1 MTGLAHPVTWAAPRP
16 FWSAGEEQQR
26 APSILRFASDE
37 FMDQLLGLLASDPDA
52 MTRHVAKHETWRT
65 VQGDV
70 ADTDNVDRTPMPAPM
85 RKASLLSR
93 LKAKPANV
101 AVTLAKPVKPPVLK
115 LYQPAHQRFYVVTA
129 TLACAIP
136 SLPDRKPT
144 GAHEQVSFV
153 MRRLLPVSGVLT
165 EHAYVK
171 TAEGWKWQRLAGDD
185 PLQLAPAEDRLGL
198 FPLNHKDNAGLT
210 RSIWGGLV
218 PVGKR
223 EEYLGA
229 ALSKQAPSLLEGQ
242 LARLKIEPPA
252 SRGPSKQA
260 RLVEFRLDFAEP
272 WKALIRSAIKA
283 ADDISA
289 DTGNGSS
296 RPLRQKRL
304 REKNWDYQTQSWLL
318 LSDLMA
324 FFARHVK
331 PVHAAIVSG
340 SAAGLTA
347 AEKGLFDWLSQSLPP
362 ADRTRMANGFE
373 GAGLQ
378 LPMKP
383 TMAAAL
389 KALSEKVVADKLETV
404 ETVYRANSA
413 EQTKWPDFHYL
424 LAGIGSSDGNGGG
437 SDGSGVADVG
447 AHLMLSAAAT
457 PAPSLTEIMETAPPL
472 TTPPASASG
481 ITFDLNLVDEL
492 SVMVGRA
499 LANKVE
505 SDARELPFAHRLS
518 QTMRETAADTGLFI
532 IRFVHVN
539 EDCGPLHPPTMSQPT
554 EDFQLASFFDSDAPA
569 RPIRITLPTDTT
581 PAGLR
586 KHAKGTAFVLSD
598 ILCGQVQRA
607 KGLGF
612 IDLVLQVLPWPF
624 HKDIDV
630 GDGAGCKSGGVDIGM
645 ICSISIPII
654 TLCALILLM
663 IIISLLDFIF
673 RWIPWFIT
681 CFPVPGLKAKAQ
693 GS

>member
-1 MTGLAHPVTWAAPRP
+1 MTVLNHPVTWAAPRP
-16 FWSAGEEQQR
+16 FWRDDGDQQR

-37 FMDQLLGLLASDPDA
+37 FMDQLLGMLASDPDT
-52 MTRHVAKHETWRT
+52 MIRHVAKHETWRT

-70 ADTDNVDRTPMPAPM
+70 VETDSVDRTPMPAPI

-93 LKAKPANV
+93 LKSKPSAIAAAPLAV
-101 AVTLAKPVKPPVLK
+101 AKPPVLK
-115 LYQPAHQRFYVVTA
+115 LYQPAHQRYYVVTA

-136 SLPDRKPT
+136 GLPDRKPA

-153 MRRLLPVSGVLT
+153 MRRLLPVGGVLT

-171 TAEGWKWQRLAGDD
+171 TAEGWKWQRLADDD
-185 PLQLAPAEDRLGL
+185 PQQLAPAEDRLGL
-198 FPLNHKDNAGLT
+198 FPLNHQDGIGLR
-210 RSIWGGLV
+210 RSLWGGLV

-283 ADDISA
+283 ADDIAA

-296 RPLRQKRL
+296 QPRRQKRL

-318 LSDLMA
+318 LTDLMA
-324 FFARHVK
+324 FFFRHLK
-331 PVHAAIVSG
+331 PVHAAIISG
-340 SAAGLTA
+340 SPAGLSP
-347 AEKGLFDWLSQSLPP
+347 AEKDLFDWLSQSLPL
-362 ADRTRMANGFE
+362 ADRTRMANGFA

-389 KALSEKVVADKLETV
+389 KELSEKTIVDRLESV
-404 ETVYRANSA
+404 ETVYRAHSA
-413 EQTKWPDFHYL
+413 EQLNWPAFHYL

-437 SDGSGVADVG
+437 IDGSGIDAVG
-447 AHLMLSAAAT
+447 AHLMLSGAPT
-457 PAPSLTEIMETAPPL
+457 PATTTAEIMEAAPPL
-472 TTPPASASG
+472 TTPPAAASG
-481 ITFDLNLVDEL
+481 IAFDLNLVDQL

-499 LANKVE
+499 LTNKVE
-505 SDARELPFAHRLS
+505 SDARELPFAYRLS

-554 EDFQLASFFDSDAPA
+554 EAFQLASFFDSDAPA

-624 HKDIDV
+624 HKDIEV

-681 CFPVPGLKAKAQ
+681 CFPVPGLKAKAPA
-693 GS
+693 S

>member
-1 MTGLAHPVTWAAPRP
+1 VTVLAHPVTWAAPRP
-16 FWSAGEEQQR
+16 LWSAGSEQQR

-37 FMDQLLGLLASDPDA
+37 FMDQLLGMLASDPDS
-52 MTRHVAKHETWRT
+52 MTRHVAKYETWRT
-65 VQGDV
+65 VQGDLV
-70 ADTDNVDRTPMPAPM
+70 DTDSVDRTPMPAPI
-85 RKASLLSR
+85 RKARLLSR
-93 LKAKPANV
+93 LKSKPAAV
-101 AVTLAKPVKPPVLK
+101 AAPSPAFAKPPVLK
-115 LYQPAHQRFYVVTA
+115 LYQPAHQRYYVVTA
-129 TLACAIP
+129 TLACAVP
-136 SLPDRKPT
+136 GLPDRKPA
-144 GAHEQVSFV
+144 GANEQVSFV
-153 MRRLLPVSGVLT
+153 MRRLLPVAGVLT

-171 TAEGWKWQRLAGDD
+171 TPEGWKWQRLAGDD
-185 PLQLAPAEDRLGL
+185 PQQLAPAEDRLGL
-198 FPLNHKDNAGLT
+198 FPLNHQDAVGLR
-210 RSIWGGLV
+210 RSLWGGLV

-283 ADDISA
+283 ADDIAA
-289 DTGNGSS
+289 DTGDGSS
-296 RPLRQKRL
+296 GPLRQKRL

-318 LSDLMA
+318 LTDLMA
-324 FFARHVK
+324 FFSRHLK
-331 PVHAAIVSG
+331 PVHAAIISG
-340 SAAGLTA
+340 STAGLSV
-347 AEKGLFDWLSQSLPP
+347 AEKDLFDWLSQSLPL
-362 ADRTRMANGFE
+362 ADRTHLANGFA

-389 KALSEKVVADKLETV
+389 KELSKKSVVDKLESV
-404 ETVYRANSA
+404 ETVYRAHSA
-413 EQTKWPDFHYL
+413 EQSSWPDFHYL
-424 LAGIGSSDGNGGG
+424 LAGIGSNDGNGAG
-437 SDGSGVADVG
+437 AAAAG
-447 AHLMLSAAAT
+447 AHTMLSGAPT
-457 PAPSLTEIMETAPPL
+457 PATTTPEIMDTAPPL
-472 TTPPASASG
+472 TTPPDSVSG
-481 ITFDLNLVDEL
+481 VAFDLNLVDQM

-499 LANKVE
+499 LTNQVE
-505 SDARELPFAHRLS
+505 SDARELPFAYRLS
-518 QTMRETAADTGLFI
+518 QTMRETAADTGLFV

-554 EDFQLASFFDSDAPA
+554 EAFQLASFFDSDAPA

-681 CFPVPGLKAKAQ
+681 CFPVPGLKSKAPA
-693 GS
+693 S